1 MTREENETLTRV
13 GAGTPMGDLLRRYWW
28 PVGMSADAKDKPTF
42 VRLLGE
48 DFVLFRDG
56 EGRPGVLGAYCSH
69 RRANLCLGDVEA
81 AGLRCRYHGWLY
93 DVEGRVLQTPGEPAE
108 SGLTDSIR
116 HPSYPVEELGGLVF
130 TYLGPQPVP
139 LLPRFDFLAG
149 DGEHYAIIQGFANCN
164 WLQCVENG
172 LDPFHVSFLHGSGGS
187 WSDLNAEPEM
197 GFRETEYGLVYKSFR
212 PTSKEGVYNY
222 REHYLLMPGISSGGA
237 GGRPARRW

>member
-139 LLPRFDFLAG
+139 LLPQVRL
-149 DGEHYAIIQGFANCN
+149 
-164 WLQCVENG
+164 
-172 LDPFHVSFLHGSGGS
+172 PGG
-187 WSDLNAEPEM
+187 
-197 GFRETEYGLVYKSFR
+197 
-212 PTSKEGVYNY
+212 
-222 REHYLLMPGISSGGA
+222 
-237 GGRPARRW
+237 